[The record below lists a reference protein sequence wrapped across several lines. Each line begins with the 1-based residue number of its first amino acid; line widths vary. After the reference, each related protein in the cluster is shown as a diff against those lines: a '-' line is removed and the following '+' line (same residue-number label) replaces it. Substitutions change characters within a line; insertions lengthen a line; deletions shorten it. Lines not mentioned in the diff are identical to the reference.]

1 MQVRT
6 VREPGERGTQRLV
19 DQYGE
24 RLVCVRY
31 RYDPQK
37 PKRYET
43 VELIIAEESSIPA
56 PAARVDDAP
65 SAVKHRYTPRV
76 PVRIRYH
83 EKELC
88 SVRSKRSVAR
98 GSRQRNSGTHRK
110 STCERSDSIS
120 GSFAE
125 RSHEN
130 WY

>member
-6 VREPGERGTQRLV
+6 VRKPGERGTQRLV

-24 RLVCVRY
+24 RLVRVRY

-37 PKRYET
+37 LKRYKT
-43 VELIIAEESSIPA
+43 VELIIAEESWIPE

-83 EKELC
+83 EKELRRQIKAIGGTWEPAKKLWYAPEEY
-88 SVRSKRSVAR
+88 VRKIGLDKRIVR
-98 GSRQRNSGTHRK
+98 
-110 STCERSDSIS
+110 
-120 GSFAE
+120 
-125 RSHEN
+125 
-130 WY
+130 

>member
-6 VREPGERGTQRLV
+6 VRKPGERGTQRLV

-37 PKRYET
+37 LKRYKT
-43 VELIIAEESSIPA
+43 VELIIAEESWIPE

-83 EKELC
+83 EKELAA
-88 SVRSKRSVAR
+88 SDQSDRWHVGAGKETLVRTGRVRAKDRTR
-98 GSRQRNSGTHRK
+98 
-110 STCERSDSIS
+110 
-120 GSFAE
+120 
-125 RSHEN
+125 
-130 WY
+130 